1 MNELLT
7 ILPVPVLVLI
17 GIAIV
22 VSLFIIAYAYFK
34 NKKLEEIRG
43 DVYHL
48 FLRAE
53 HMIKESKAGQ
63 QKMKWVLSRARQLL
77 PKWLQMLISD
87 TAFEKIVQLWFDQ
100 IKDLLDDGKLNH
112 SRGREITS

>member
-7 ILPVPVLVLI
+7 MLPLPVLAIIVIL
-17 GIAIV
+17 IV
-22 VSLFIIAYAYFK
+22 VSFLLIVYSYLK

-53 HMIKESKAGQ
+53 HVIKESKAGKL
-63 QKMKWVLSRARQLL
+63 KMKWVISKARLLL
-77 PKWLQMLISD
+77 PQWLQLLISD
-87 TAFEKIVQLWFDQ
+87 TAFEKIVQLWFEQ
-100 IKDLLDDGKLNH
+100 IKDLLDDGKLNQSH
-112 SRGREITS
+112 SKGGK

>member
-7 ILPVPVLVLI
+7 MLPLPVLAIIVILI
-17 GIAIV
+17 A
-22 VSLFIIAYAYFK
+22 VSLLLIAYAYFK

-53 HMIKESKAGQ
+53 HAIKESKAGQ
-63 QKMKWVLSRARQLL
+63 QKMKWVMSKARLLL
-77 PKWLQMLISD
+77 PKWLQLLITD
-87 TAFEKIVQLWFDQ
+87 AAFEKIIQLWFEQ
-100 IKDLLDDGKLNH
+100 IKDLLDDGKLNQSH
-112 SRGREITS
+112 SKGGK